1 MNRWEQE
8 VVNFPDWGKMQF
20 YDYPAKKWEEILP
33 GAETEA
39 RDLVRRL
46 VRYESGERLKAEEV
60 SSHTECID

>member
-1 MNRWEQE
+1 
-8 VVNFPDWGKMQF
+8 MQF

-46 VRYESGERLKAEEV
+46 VRYESRERLKAEEV